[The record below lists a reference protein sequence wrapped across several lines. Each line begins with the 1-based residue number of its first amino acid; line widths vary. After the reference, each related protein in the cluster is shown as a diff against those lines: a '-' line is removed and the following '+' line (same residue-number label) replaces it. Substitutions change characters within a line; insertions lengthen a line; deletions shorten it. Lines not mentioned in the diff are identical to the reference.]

1 MVPDTVLGVTR
12 NGPVATVELTR
23 GKVNAI
29 DVELLE
35 DLGTT
40 LEGLEH
46 DNEVRAVIL
55 TGSGRAFSAGVDLRV
70 VVDSEPRYARRLVD
84 ALRVGLEALFFFP
97 KPTVAAI
104 NGAAVAGGC
113 ILACACDRRLIAEH
127 ARIGANELAVGVPF
141 PVAALEILRHACG
154 SHTEDLV
161 FTARLLDAHE
171 AMALGMVH
179 QVLPGEKLLERAVT
193 VATELGTSAPL
204 AYRLA
209 KQQLRRPAFER
220 MRSDAAAVDAVAIEE
235 WAAPH
240 TAQRLREQLDRL
252 AASR

>member
-1 MVPDTVLGVTR
+1 MPDTVLGVTR
-12 NGPVATVELTR
+12 SGSVATIELSR

-35 DLGTT
+35 ALGAA
-40 LEGLEH
+40 LEDLEH
-46 DNEVRAVIL
+46 DPEVRAVIL
-55 TGSGRAFSAGVDLRV
+55 TGTGRAFSAGVDLRMV
-70 VVDSEPRYARRLVD
+70 IDSEPPYAGRLVE
-84 ALRVGLEALFFFP
+84 ALRVGLEALFYFP
-97 KPTVAAI
+97 KPTVAAV

-113 ILACACDRRLIAEH
+113 ILACACDRRLMAEH
-127 ARIGANELAVGVPF
+127 ARIGATELAVGVPF

-171 AMALGMVH
+171 ANALGVVH
-179 QVLPGEKLLERAVT
+179 EVLPGDKLLERALT
-193 VATELGTSAPL
+193 VATELATLAPL

-220 MRSDAAAVDAVAIEE
+220 MRVDAAAVDVDAIGE
-235 WAAPH
+235 WQAPH

>member
-1 MVPDTVLGVTR
+1 MPDTVLGVTR
-12 NGPVATVELTR
+12 SGSVATIGLSR

-35 DLGTT
+35 DLGAA
-40 LEGLEH
+40 LEDLEH
-46 DNEVRAVIL
+46 DPEVRAVIL
-55 TGSGRAFSAGVDLRV
+55 TGSGRAFSAGVDLRKV
-70 VVDSEPRYARRLVD
+70 IDAEPVYAGRLVE
-84 ALRVGLEALFFFP
+84 ALGVGLEALFCFP
-97 KPTVAAI
+97 KPTVAAV

-127 ARIGANELAVGVPF
+127 ARIGASELAVGVPF
-141 PVAALEILRHACG
+141 PVAALEVLRHACG

-171 AMALGMVH
+171 ANALGVVH
-179 QVLPGEKLLERAVT
+179 EVLPGDKLLERAMT
-193 VATELGTSAPL
+193 VATELATLTPL

-220 MRSDAAAVDAVAIEE
+220 MRSDAAVDAAAVAE
-235 WAAPH
+235 WGAPH

>member
-1 MVPDTVLGVTR
+1 MPDTVLGVTR
-12 NGPVATVELTR
+12 SGPVATIELTR

-35 DLGTT
+35 DLGAA
-40 LEGLEH
+40 LEDLEH
-46 DNEVRAVIL
+46 DPEVRAVIL
-55 TGSGRAFSAGVDLRV
+55 TGSGRVFSAGVDLRMV
-70 VVDSEPRYARRLVD
+70 IDSEPPYAGRLVE
-84 ALRVGLEALFFFP
+84 ALRVGLEALFGFP
-97 KPTVAAI
+97 KPTVAAV

-113 ILACACDRRLIAEH
+113 ILACACDRRLMAEH
-127 ARIGANELAVGVPF
+127 ARIGATELAVGVPF
-141 PVAALEILRHACG
+141 PVAALEVLRHACG

-171 AMALGMVH
+171 ADALGVVH
-179 QVLPGEKLLERAVT
+179 EVLPGDKLLERAMT
-193 VATELGTSAPL
+193 VATDLATLTPL

-220 MRSDAAAVDAVAIEE
+220 MRSDAAVDADAIGE
-235 WAAPH
+235 WGAPH